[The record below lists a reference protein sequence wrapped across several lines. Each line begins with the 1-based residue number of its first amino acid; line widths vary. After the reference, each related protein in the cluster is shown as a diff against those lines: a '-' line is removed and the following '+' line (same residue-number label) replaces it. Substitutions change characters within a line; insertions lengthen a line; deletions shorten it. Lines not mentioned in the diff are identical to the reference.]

1 MSLES
6 IETRCLN
13 YLRQA
18 ANPLVPVRT
27 LLAHCLREEPASG
40 ITEQVL
46 LDFLRAHGEVIVLEG
61 PGAEDLPGGA
71 GEDAAAVAGPRAL
84 LKARKPDPGTVLLL
98 LREQMSM
105 VCAVLDRMAPEAD
118 QETDPVRRAAFEMLK
133 ARAEELADKIG
144 LLE

>member
-1 MSLES
+1 MSLEN

-40 ITEQVL
+40 ITERVL

-61 PGAEDLPGGA
+61 PGADDLPGGA
-71 GEDAAAVAGPRAL
+71 ADDAAVAGPRAL
-84 LKARKPDPGTVLLL
+84 LKARKPDPGAVLAL
-98 LREQMSM
+98 LREQMDM
-105 VCAVLDRMAPEAD
+105 VRAVLDRMAPEAEK
-118 QETDPVRRAAFEMLK
+118 ETDPARRASFETLK
-133 ARAEELADKIG
+133 ARAEELAEKIG
-144 LLE
+144 GLE

>member
-40 ITEQVL
+40 ITEQAL
-46 LDFLRAHGEVIVLEG
+46 LGFLRAHGEVIVLEG

-71 GEDAAAVAGPRAL
+71 VEGAAAVAGPRAL
-84 LKARKPDPGTVLLL
+84 LKARKPDPGAVLLL
-98 LREQMSM
+98 LREQMDM
-105 VCAVLDRMAPEAD
+105 VRAVLDRMAPEAD
-118 QETDPVRRAAFEMLK
+118 QETDPVRRAAFDTLK
-133 ARAEELADKIG
+133 ARAEELAEKIG